1 VRSRRLLAALLVLVV
16 LLGPS
21 PGAFAQS
28 QPGTAE
34 AKRVTGRVEVLRK
47 GQTQWLPV
55 VVGARLAEGDN
66 VRALQGASAELELPD
81 GSTLMV
87 AENSRIIVT
96 KVQTDPQNQSRF
108 MVFHLVAGK
117 VVATI
122 SQATLTLV
130 RARQSNFVITTPT
143 AVAAARGT
151 EADVS
156 HDADKNIT
164 RVAVLQKDPSH
175 KGPPSVITCSSFY
188 DRFRT
193 VVVTEGNYTEVGTQ
207 GCQPPKSNTLLPDY
221 NTLGTATNP
230 IPATPQQI
238 QQLSA
243 PASPPPIFETPGV
256 VFAPVQALLQ
266 PAAPLSDV
274 SAAGVVPIGVDLG
287 ASQNVDCETPPCL

>member
-1 VRSRRLLAALLVLVV
+1 VLVV
-16 LLGPS
+16 VLGTIPS
-21 PGAFAQS
+21 ASAQS
-28 QPGTAE
+28 QPATAE

-55 VVGARLAEGDN
+55 VVGARFAEGDN
-66 VRALQGASAELELPD
+66 VRAFSGASAELELPD
-81 GSTLMV
+81 ASTLLV

-96 KVQTDPQNQSRF
+96 KVQVDPQNQSRF

-117 VVATI
+117 VAATI

-151 EADVS
+151 EVDVT
-156 HDADKNIT
+156 HDVDANVT
-164 RVAVLQKDPSH
+164 RVAVLQKDPSK
-175 KGPPSVITCSSFY
+175 KGQPSVITCSSFY

-207 GCQPPKSNTLLPDY
+207 GCQPPKPNTLLPDY
-221 NTLGTATNP
+221 NTLGTASNP
-230 IPATPQQI
+230 IPSTPQQI

-243 PASPPPIFETPGV
+243 PAAPPPIFDTPGV
-256 VFAPVQALLQ
+256 TFAPVQALLQ
-266 PAAPLSDV
+266 PGTAPLSDV
-274 SAAGVVPIGVDLG
+274 SAAGVSPVGVDLG
-287 ASQNVDCETPPCL
+287 ASQQSTPLSASQ